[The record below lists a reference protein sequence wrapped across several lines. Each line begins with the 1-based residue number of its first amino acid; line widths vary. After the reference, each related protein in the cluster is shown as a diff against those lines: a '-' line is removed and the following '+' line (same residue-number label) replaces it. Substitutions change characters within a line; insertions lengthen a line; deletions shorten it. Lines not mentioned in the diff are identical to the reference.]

1 MKVLIIGDGAREQA
15 LARKLAKSKK
25 ISEVLLCPGNAG
37 TKYLEKC
44 RNLPAMTKE
53 ALLSYAKVQGVGY
66 TVVGPEKDLMEGI
79 VDLFQE
85 AGEAIIGPHKAAA
98 LLEGSKG
105 FAKKFMEKYHVKT
118 PGYAVFDH
126 YDKAAAYLAAQS
138 FPVVIKADGLAQGKG
153 VEIVTTLAEGLM
165 VLQEYLLAGKFQG
178 AGKTVVIEEF
188 LVGKEASILALY
200 DGETI
205 LPLWST
211 MDHKK
216 IGEGETGLNT
226 GGMGSISPNL
236 HFTKTHEEVFKHHIL
251 ENTLLGLQQEGL
263 SFQGILF
270 FGLMLTNEEVYLLE
284 YNLRFG
290 DPETQSL
297 LEVLETDLYELFWAL
312 LNKDLKDQS
321 LTFQE
326 EGACVVLSAKGYP
339 KKKGDAINITD
350 FFNKCPEDLHLHSYA
365 CREEEGEIYS
375 SSGRVLSISTK
386 GPLEN
391 SLKKIYTFIDEI
403 DNENLYFRRDIG
415 RM

>member
-1 MKVLIIGDGAREQA
+1 MKVLIVGDGAREQA
-15 LARKLAKSKK
+15 LARKLAQSKK
-25 ISEVLLCPGNAG
+25 VSQVLLCPGNAG
-37 TKYLEKC
+37 TKYLDKC

-53 ALLSYAKVQGVGY
+53 ALLSYVKAQEIGY
-66 TVVGPEKDLMEGI
+66 TVVGPEKALMEGI

-85 AGEAIIGPHKAAA
+85 AGEAIIGPHQGAA
-98 LLEGSKG
+98 LLEGSKA
-105 FAKKFMEKYHVKT
+105 FAKEFMKKYNVKT
-118 PGYAVFDH
+118 AEYVVFDH
-126 YDKAAAYLAAQS
+126 YEKAATYLATQS

-153 VEIVTTLAEGLM
+153 VEIVTTLQEGLT

-188 LVGKEASILALY
+188 LPGKEASILALY

-226 GGMGSISPNL
+226 GGMGSISPNP
-236 HFTKTHEEVFKHHIL
+236 HFTKAHEDRFQQHIVKNSL
-251 ENTLLGLQQEGL
+251 HGLQEEGL

-270 FGLMLTNEEVYLLE
+270 FGLMLTEEDVYLLE

-297 LEVLETDLYELFWAL
+297 LEVLTTDLHELFLAL
-312 LNKDLKDQS
+312 LTRTLKGQP

-326 EGACVVLSAKGYP
+326 EGACVVLSANGYP
-339 KKKGDAINITD
+339 RKKGDAINITD
-350 FFNKCPEDLHLHSYA
+350 FFTQCPEDLHLHSYA
-365 CREEEGEIYS
+365 CTEEEGGIYS
-375 SSGRVLSISTK
+375 SSGRVLSISTQ
-386 GPLEN
+386 GPLDD
-391 SLKKIYTFIDEI
+391 SLKKIYAFIDEI
-403 DNENLYFRRDIG
+403 GNENLYFRRDIG